1 MDATPELVS
10 HRTRL
15 RAVVPGDTATLRSIV
30 ESPEVARWYHTPD
43 GDFPFDVDDDTVRWV
58 VEVVD
63 APEVGPSGQV
73 IGMVQAYEGADP
85 DYDECGIDVFL
96 EPAAHGRGLGVE
108 VVTLVRD
115 WLVEERG
122 HHLVQI
128 DPDARNATAIACY
141 ERCGFRPV
149 GVLEGRER
157 DTDGPG
163 WHDTLL
169 MAYVAPR

>member
-1 MDATPELVS
+1 MDATPELIS

-15 RAVVPGDTATLRSIV
+15 RAVVPDDTATLRSIV
-30 ESPEVARWYHTPD
+30 GTPEVARWFHTPD
-43 GDFPFDVDDDTVRWV
+43 DDFPFDVDDDTVRWV
-58 VEVVD
+58 VQLTD
-63 APEVGPSGQV
+63 ASDIGRHGEV
-73 IGMVQAYEGADP
+73 IGMVQAYEGSDP

-96 EPAAHGRGLGVE
+96 APSAHGRGLGTE
-108 VVTLVRD
+108 VVTQVRD
-115 WLVEERG
+115 WLVQERG

-141 ERCGFRPV
+141 ERCGFRRV
-149 GVLEGRER
+149 GVLVGRER